1 MNAADFP
8 KHVLVKLLELDGSV
22 QQLVNRAV
30 DLDGGIQ
37 NARRILSGNVQLD
50 ENMTTDKMSEARAK
64 LTEMVAEQAKVA
76 SRLKIARATSEN
88 WAPTCWPC
96 CAL

>member
-8 KHVLVKLLELDGSV
+8 KHALVKLFELDGSV

-37 NARRILSGNVQLD
+37 NARRILFGNVPRIGRRRAGNAVRFDARRDGRTRD
-50 ENMTTDKMSEARAK
+50 EGR
-64 LTEMVAEQAKVA
+64 
-76 SRLKIARATSEN
+76 
-88 WAPTCWPC
+88 
-96 CAL
+96 

>member
-1 MNAADFP
+1 
-8 KHVLVKLLELDGSV
+8 
-22 QQLVNRAV
+22 
-30 DLDGGIQ
+30 
-37 NARRILSGNVQLD
+37 
-50 ENMTTDKMSEARAK
+50 MTTDKMSEARAK